1 MLCTVSWR
9 IRSGLKPAKASGA
22 PPKPDGSGFPRL
34 QGTRAMNTST
44 PGAAQGT
51 HGVGCGCVQ
60 RSDGR
65 LLPAVFLDRDGTL
78 VHPRHYPSR
87 PGDLRLYDG
96 LDPYLR
102 CLQES
107 GFRLVV
113 VTNQS
118 GIARGYFTE
127 TDLRQ
132 MHAHLAAQ
140 LARMGVR
147 LDAIYHCPHHPDG
160 AIPELAVRCTC
171 RKPQP
176 GMVLR
181 AAADLGL
188 DPRRSWLVGD
198 ILDDV
203 EAGNRAGCRTILV
216 DLGTEPP
223 PERAV
228 RRPDFVARDT
238 LHALQII
245 TTIAVWGSWP
255 ADLSHATSGSP
266 AQTPDLTYHPPHW
279 PPIATADGVDPAEP
293 PGRSAYAQAGDCL
306 GVCTTPVLPTGGSHG
321 SGS

>member
-1 MLCTVSWR
+1 MSTSR
-9 IRSGLKPAKASGA
+9 PGA
-22 PPKPDGSGFPRL
+22 RHGPDGHS
-34 QGTRAMNTST
+34 QTST
-44 PGAAQGT
+44 TAAVGVWQPRT
-51 HGVGCGCVQ
+51 APHGGRGQ
-60 RSDGR
+60 RSAGR
-65 LLPAVFLDRDGTL
+65 RAPALFLDRDGTL

-87 PGDLRLYDG
+87 PEDLRLYDG

-102 CLQES
+102 CLRES

-127 TDLRQ
+127 ADLRQ
-132 MHAHLAAQ
+132 MHEHLAAQ

-176 GMVLR
+176 GMVLQ

-238 LHALQII
+238 PHALQII
-245 TTIAVWGSWP
+245 TTMAVWGSWP
-255 ADLSHATSGSP
+255 ANLSYVTSGSP
-266 AQTPDLTYHPPHW
+266 AQTPDLTYHPPHL
-279 PPIATADGVDPAEP
+279 PPVATADGVDPADL
-293 PGRSAYAQAGDCL
+293 PGRMHYAQAGGSL
-306 GVCTTPVLPTGGSHG
+306 GGCTTSVLPTGGSHG
-321 SGS
+321 SGG

>member
-1 MLCTVSWR
+1 MS
-9 IRSGLKPAKASGA
+9 
-22 PPKPDGSGFPRL
+22 
-34 QGTRAMNTST
+34 TST
-44 PGAAQGT
+44 PGAARHAPDGHSQTSTTATVGVWQPRT
-51 HGVGCGCVQ
+51 APHGGHAQ
-60 RSDGR
+60 RWAGR
-65 LLPAVFLDRDGTL
+65 RAPALFLDRDGTL

-87 PGDLRLYDG
+87 PEDLRLYDG
-96 LDPYLR
+96 LGPYLR

-107 GFRLVV
+107 GFRLVI

-127 TDLRQ
+127 ADLRQ

-140 LARMGVR
+140 LARIGAR

-160 AIPELAVRCTC
+160 VIPALAVRCTC

-181 AAADLGL
+181 AVADLGL
-188 DPRRSWLVGD
+188 DPQRSWLVGD

-223 PERAV
+223 PERAL

-255 ADLSHATSGSP
+255 ADLSPATSGSP
-266 AQTPDLTYHPPHW
+266 AWTPDLTYHPPHW

-293 PGRSAYAQAGDCL
+293 PGCLAYTQAVGSL
-306 GVCTTPVLPTGGSHG
+306 GVCKTPVLPTGGSHG
-321 SGS
+321 HGG